1 MERFEYPRLGSESK
15 KQATFLEKQYH
26 GLSKLSRSDEEE
38 ESVTVKKEKSDIIG
52 KSKLMYDSNYRKYYP
67 SFTTKY
73 DKLNSFYH

>member
-1 MERFEYPRLGSESK
+1 MERFEHPRLGRESK
-15 KQATFLEKQYH
+15 KQATFSEKQYH
-26 GLSKLSRSDEEE
+26 GLSKLPRSDEE